1 MKRPFIPLGKP
12 TGRPSAD
19 RDHMERARARELL
32 TTWQLTKDKALVDR
46 HLAAVDKVYG
56 AGSEAS
62 VRQYMH
68 RIKRDE
74 RCG

>member
-32 TTWQLTKDKALVDR
+32 TTWLATKDKALVDR
-46 HLAAVDKVYG
+46 HLAVSDKMFG
-56 AGSEAS
+56 PGSE
-62 VRQYMH
+62 Q
-68 RIKRDE
+68 RIRNHIKAIHQTE
-74 RCG
+74 RLT